1 MFDRLKKVFARGEPE
16 SRAARPSESSSG
28 LSSVSEWAGT
38 QGFSYFHQ
46 DKGQGFL
53 LTGQVRGKPWKLEC
67 GPSTRDYI
75 LGEELRARAELGV
88 NGDAAVLIM
97 NRPLKESL
105 EKRAY
110 AIYTD
115 SLQTTADPSLPEEM
129 RWLAMYE
136 EFGWSSLVPEFWE
149 RYTVLADRREHA
161 LAWIDNNLAELLLSW
176 PEPGPD
182 ADTPFILML
191 LRGKA
196 YLRMQYVSGDIATL
210 QHAAV
215 TYTSAC
221 DAALAGLNTDILLE

>member
-1 MFDRLKKVFARGEPE
+1 MFDRLKRVFARSEPAPE
-16 SRAARPSESSSG
+16 PAGPSDSTLEAT
-28 LSSVSEWAGT
+28 LVSEWAGT

-46 DKGQGFL
+46 EKGQGFL

-67 GPSTRDYI
+67 GPASRDYI
-75 LGEELRARAELGV
+75 AGDELRARAELGINPDV
-88 NGDAAVLIM
+88 AVLIM

-115 SLQTTADPSLPEEM
+115 PLQTTAGPNLLEEM
-129 RWLAMYE
+129 RWLATYE
-136 EFGWSSLVPEFWE
+136 EFGWSSVVPDFWA

-161 LAWIDNNLAELLLSW
+161 LAWLDNNLAELLLSW
-176 PEPGPD
+176 PDPGPD
-182 ADTPFILML
+182 ATNPFILML

-196 YLRMQYVSGDIATL
+196 YLRMQHAPGDIATL

-215 TYTSAC
+215 TFTSAC
-221 DAALAGLNTDILLE
+221 DAALGGLSTDLPV

>member
-1 MFDRLKKVFARGEPE
+1 MFDRLKKVFARGEPDQ
-16 SRAARPSESSSG
+16 SALRAENASG
-28 LSSVSEWAGT
+28 ITPVSEWAGT

-53 LTGQVRGKPWKLEC
+53 LTGEVRGKPWKLEC
-67 GPSTRDYI
+67 GPSSRSYI
-75 LGEELRARAELGV
+75 LGDELRARAELGV

-115 SLQTTADPSLPEEM
+115 TLQTTADPSLPEEM

-136 EFGWSSLVPEFWE
+136 EFGWSSLVPDFWE
-149 RYTVLADRREHA
+149 RYTVLADQRDHA
-161 LAWIDNNLAELLLSW
+161 LAWIDSNLAELLLHW
-176 PEPGPD
+176 PQPGVS
-182 ADTPFILML
+182 AQTPFILML

-196 YLRMQYVSGDIATL
+196 YLRMQYSPGDIATL

-215 TYTSAC
+215 IFTSAC
-221 DAALAGLNTDILLE
+221 EAALVGAKPDISL

>member
-1 MFDRLKKVFARGEPE
+1 MFDRLKKVFARSEEGP
-16 SRAARPSESSSG
+16 RAALPADSTSDSSP
-28 LSSVSEWAGT
+28 VSEWAGT

-53 LTGQVRGKPWKLEC
+53 LTGQVRGRPWKLEC
-67 GPSTRDYI
+67 GPSSRDYI
-75 LGEELRARAELGV
+75 HGEELRARAELAV
-88 NGDAAVLIM
+88 NADAAVLIM

-149 RYTVLADRREHA
+149 RYTVLADNRDHA
-161 LAWIDNNLAELLLSW
+161 LAWVDSNLAELLLSW
-176 PEPGPD
+176 PQPGPD
-182 ADTPFILML
+182 AQTPFILML

-221 DAALAGLNTDILLE
+221 DAALAGLSMDITL

>member
-1 MFDRLKKVFARGEPE
+1 MFERLKKVFAPD
-16 SRAARPSESSSG
+16 AAPAQAPAG
-28 LSSVSEWAGT
+28 PADAVSEWAGT
-38 QGFSYFHQ
+38 QGFGYSSQ
-46 DKGQGFL
+46 GQGTGL
-53 LTGQVRGKPWKLEC
+53 VLTGKVGTKPWKLET
-67 GPSTRDYI
+67 GRASRDYI
-75 LGEELRARAELGV
+75 HGEEIRARADLRINE
-88 NGDAAVLIM
+88 DATVLIM

-129 RWLAMYE
+129 RWLAMYDE
-136 EFGWSSLVPEFWE
+136 VGWASLPPEFWE
-149 RYTVLADRREHA
+149 RYAVLADQRDHA
-161 LAWIDNNLAELLLSW
+161 LAWIDNNLAEQLLSW

-182 ADTPFILML
+182 AQTPFMMML

-196 YLRMQYVSGDIATL
+196 YLRMQYTPADIPTL

-221 DAALAGLNTDILLE
+221 AAALAGLSTDISL